1 MRKNKK
7 PNIWDLVAR
16 IILRSRALILSCILL
31 LTIFWSTQW
40 KYMQFTYT
48 EANLLPDNHPENIL
62 YQSFTKTFG
71 EEGNIIVIALQDS
84 TFFKKDKREV
94 WKNRSKP
101 REQENVRQTNYQQL
115 EKVLGEKMQL
125 AYWQQVGMEHQHN

>member
-7 PNIWDLVAR
+7 SNTWDLVAR
-16 IILRSRALILSCILL
+16 IILRSRTLILLCILL

-40 KYMQFTYT
+40 KYMQFTFT

-71 EEGNIIVIALQDS
+71 EEGNIIVIAFQDS

-94 WKNRSKP
+94 
-101 REQENVRQTNYQQL
+101 
-115 EKVLGEKMQL
+115 
-125 AYWQQVGMEHQHN
+125 